1 MNLAFGIVF
10 FCIFNKKNNA
20 NVFNKR
26 FIRGRQRLTCRRID
40 KYFRHLYIEVCSFID
55 M

>member
-10 FCIFNKKNNA
+10 FVFLTKNNA